1 MCVSLA
7 SDFEIFVFFFRK
19 RLFLRALGRK
29 KVSKVSKRHR
39 IIPEEGLMSQP
50 IQTGQCLVVALHD
63 KTMRFSFICL
73 LVFQNVVKIL
83 FPVKVETQTM
93 DEHETLRDPI
103 PNTND
108 PRDPYSFY
116 EQGHYRVRQKWPA
129 CYRS

>member
-1 MCVSLA
+1 MCVCLA
-7 SDFEIFVFFFRK
+7 SDFEFFFFFFRK

-39 IIPEEGLMSQP
+39 IIPEEWANEPAHPDRSMFG
-50 IQTGQCLVVALHD
+50 G
-63 KTMRFSFICL
+63 SFARQNDAFQFHL
-73 LVFQNVVKIL
+73 PLFFQNVVKIL